1 MKRVF
6 IILKEDI
13 MHYPPVL
20 TILRLLSHMGTRPI
34 HIGVYSDVAARK
46 KFESE
51 GVEFWPTVAYNGEAN
66 LITKFKQQL
75 LFKSQVKRYLQN
87 ADITKDDRVWIIQS
101 ETIVLLSDII
111 GKYKTILHLFE
122 HVEPKLNWKYR
133 LLNPSYDLASVMS
146 KADKIVCCEY
156 NRAQILKG
164 MLQLKEL
171 PIVLPNKVIVEDE
184 ELIDIPSD
192 VKELVESVYSK
203 IANKKVILYQGI
215 FLDGER
221 KLEEFCEAVSALP
234 DDYAFIAMGKGSDM
248 YDRLKKQYESD
259 KIIFIPF
266 IRPPYH
272 LLITQLASIGVLSYF
287 PRKGQISLTLN
298 PLYCAPNKIFE
309 YAKFGIPMISN
320 DIPALKYTYLEY
332 GCGECIPY
340 PMRTDQIISTIE
352 KVIDAL
358 PKYKQ
363 GAMNYFD
370 SVDMKGI
377 IESIIL

>member
-20 TILRLLSHMGTRPI
+20 TILRILPQLGVKPI
-34 HIGVYSDVAARK
+34 HIGVYSDIEGRK
-46 KFESE
+46 KFEE
-51 GVEFWPTVAYNGEAN
+51 DNVEFWPTLKYNGGAN
-66 LITKFKQQL
+66 LITKLKQQL
-75 LFKSQVKRYLQN
+75 KFKSQVKKYLED
-87 ADITKDDRVWIIQS
+87 ARITDEDRVWIIQS
-101 ETIVLLSDII
+101 ETIVLLSDIV
-111 GKYKTILHLFE
+111 GKYKTILHFFE
-122 HVEPKLNWKYR
+122 HVEPILNWKYR
-133 LLNPSYDLASVMS
+133 LLNPSYDLSSVVS

-171 PIVLPNKVIVEDE
+171 PIILPNKVIVNDN
-184 ELIDIPSD
+184 ELTEIPLDIKD
-192 VKELVESVYSK
+192 LFESVYNKVS
-203 IANKKVILYQGI
+203 NKKVILYQGI

-221 KLEEFCEAVSALP
+221 KLEEFCEAVCSLP
-234 DDYAFIAMGKGSDM
+234 DDYAFIAMGKGSEM

-259 KIIFIPF
+259 RILFIPF

-272 LLITQLASIGVLSYF
+272 LLITKLASIGVLSYF
-287 PRKGQISLTLN
+287 PRKGAIALTLN

-320 DIPALKYTYLEY
+320 DIPVLKYTYLEY

-340 PMRTDQIISTIE
+340 PMRTDQIVSVIR
-352 KVIDAL
+352 KVMDSL
-358 PKYKQ
+358 PSYRQ
-363 GAMNYFD
+363 GALNYFE
-370 SVDMKGI
+370 SVDVK
-377 IESIIL
+377 SIINIIIK

>member
-20 TILRLLSHMGTRPI
+20 TILRILPQLGVKPI
-34 HIGVYSDVAARK
+34 HIGVYSDVEGRK
-46 KFESE
+46 KFEKDN
-51 GVEFWPTVAYNGEAN
+51 VEFWPTLKYKGDAN
-66 LITKFKQQL
+66 LITKLKQQL
-75 LFKSQVKRYLQN
+75 QFKSQVKKYLEK
-87 ADITKDDRVWIIQS
+87 AKITEKDCVWIIQS
-101 ETIVLLSDII
+101 ETIVLLSDIV

-122 HVEPKLNWKYR
+122 HVEPTLNWKYR
-133 LLNPSYDLASVMS
+133 LLNPSYNLSDVMS

-171 PIVLPNKVIVEDE
+171 PIILPNKVIVGDE
-184 ELIDIPSD
+184 ELAEIPADI
-192 VKELVESVYSK
+192 KELVESVYCK
-203 IANKKVILYQGI
+203 VANKKVILYQGI

-221 KLEEFCEAVSALP
+221 KLEEFCEAVSSLP
-234 DDYAFIAMGKGSDM
+234 DDYAFIAMGKGSGM
-248 YDRLKKQYESD
+248 YNRLKKQYESD

-272 LLITQLASIGVLSYF
+272 LLITKLASIGVLSYF
-287 PRKGQISLTLN
+287 PRKGAIALTLN

-340 PMRTDQIISTIE
+340 PMRTDQIVSVIR
-352 KVIDAL
+352 KVMDSL
-358 PKYKQ
+358 PSYRQ
-363 GAMNYFD
+363 GALNYFE
-370 SVDMKGI
+370 SVDVK
-377 IESIIL
+377 SIINTIIK